1 MRNKRIGAPTWVY
14 AAVIFVTAV
23 FQSTLGAR
31 IGLFGTTPSLLLC
44 LVAGAAFFDG
54 EKTAMLVGLA
64 AGFFADAL
72 GGVGVSVLPLAYC
85 LAGWLIAA
93 AARHSAHDK
102 FAPFGIRYL
111 RYLLW
116 LAVSAAFG
124 AVVTALCLLLTAG
137 RVNVIT
143 LAVGLLIPEFL
154 GTMLWGLPIGLIF
167 SLCRLG
173 HAENNLR
180 K

>member
-1 MRNKRIGAPTWVY
+1 MRNKSIGAPVWVY
-14 AAVIFVTAV
+14 AAIIFVTAV

-85 LAGWLIAA
+85 LGGWLIAV
-93 AARHSAHDK
+93 AARRSSHDK
-102 FAPFGIRYL
+102 TSHFWIGYL

-116 LAVSAAFG
+116 LAASAAFG

-154 GTMLWGLPIGLIF
+154 GTMLWGLPIGLVF
-167 SLCRLG
+167 RLCRINS
-173 HAENNLR
+173 HENKLR